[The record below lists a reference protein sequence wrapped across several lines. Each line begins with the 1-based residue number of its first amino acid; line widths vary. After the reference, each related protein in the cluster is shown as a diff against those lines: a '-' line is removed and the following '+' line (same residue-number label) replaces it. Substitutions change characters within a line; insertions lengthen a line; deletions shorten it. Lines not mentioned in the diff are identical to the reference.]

1 MHQLTIFKKASLYQR
16 KKIDNDKDQKE
27 AHIDLLLG
35 KHICSFKMHQLVSF
49 DDPKLCYK
57 YRYDY
62 KLREDPPHPPPPP
75 KKN

>member
-62 KLREDPPHPPPPP
+62 TLREDTPPP
-75 KKN
+75 KKKKINK